1 MSEENK
7 FLKMSL
13 QLGAKIPEL
22 DLHGENTGLVEEKI
36 DQFLYQNFLKK
47 EKAVRIITGGGAG
60 ILKEKVKKYL
70 SQNSLV
76 LEIVDEFG
84 TLAAILIKNSLD

>member
-22 DLHGENTGLVEEKI
+22 DLHGENINGVEEKI
-36 DQFLYQNFLKK
+36 DQFIYQNFLEC
-47 EKAVRIITGGGAG
+47 EKAVKIITGGGTG
-60 ILKEKVKKYL
+60 KLKEKVKSCLLK
-70 SQNSLV
+70 NSLV
-76 LEIVDEFG
+76 SEVVDEFG
-84 TLAAILIKNSLD
+84 SLVIILTKKA

>member
-1 MSEENK
+1 MSDKNK

-22 DLHGENTGLVEEKI
+22 DLHGESVGLVEEKI
-36 DQFLYQNFLKK
+36 DQFLYQNFLDK
-47 EKAVRIITGGGAG
+47 EPAVRIITGGGSG

-70 SQNSLV
+70 LQNSLV
-76 LEIVDEFG
+76 YEVVDEFG
-84 TLAAILIKNSLD
+84 TLAVVLIKKSLD